1 MTTRR
6 SFLVVSIFLAAT
18 GAACAAEQ
26 SAQDFVAGIYATY
39 KGKDAKGV
47 SLDTRAKIARYF
59 TPSLTKLI
67 DDDSKAAA
75 KRGEVGELDG
85 DPFIDAQDYQ
95 IDAIAIDV
103 KESGN
108 KAVATATF
116 KNFGKDTTIVMDLVK
131 LKQGWRIDELHLPNR
146 KSLRA
151 LFKKK

>member
-6 SFLVVSIFLAAT
+6 VALIGLMLLVT
-18 GAACAAEQ
+18 QGAAFAAEL

-47 SLDTRAKIARYF
+47 SLDSRAKIARYF

-67 DDDSKAAA
+67 DNDSKAAA

-95 IDAIAIDV
+95 IDAVAIDAT
-103 KESGN
+103 ENGN
-108 KAVATATF
+108 KAVATVKF
-116 KNFGKDTTIVMDLVK
+116 KNFDKDTIIVMELVK
-131 LKQGWRIDELHLPNR
+131 LKQGWRIDEMQLPNR